1 MKIRDATTADRS
13 GARPDGGQ
21 AGVEVLS
28 GAQSIRGEVEKMV
41 SRTRYQAFVCIDPG
55 TWGPEEF
62 DCYHYLSLVSLRRGV
77 ALRLLVSRTALDD
90 SVTLS
95 FLSRMRREGAEIRV
109 TDGPD
114 NALLLCDGRTAIVSH
129 RGGPRASE
137 GVVVEER
144 GVVASLSALFQQ
156 AWEGAA
162 DLRMFA
168 DRQVGLQKEDRRLLA
183 LIISPGKDVF
193 RARELGVSVRTFHRR
208 VADLYERLG
217 IGNRAEAA
225 LVARDY
231 RVPPADPA
239 AGMSGVP
246 HSAPQRWDTPKTGHA
261 RIGT

>member
-1 MKIRDATTADRS
+1 MKIREATSADQS
-13 GARPDGGQ
+13 LSRPDGGQ
-21 AGVEVLS
+21 VGVEVLN
-28 GAQSIRGEVEKMV
+28 GAQSIRGEVEKLA
-41 SRTRYQAFVCIDPG
+41 SRTRYQALVCIDPG
-55 TWGPEEF
+55 KWGPEEF
-62 DCYHYLSLVSLRRGV
+62 DCYHYLTLMSLRRGV
-77 ALRLLVSRTALDD
+77 ALRLLVSRAALDD
-90 SVTLS
+90 AVALS
-95 FLSRMRREGAEIRV
+95 YLGRMRREGAEVRV
-109 TDGPD
+109 TDGPG

-129 RGGPRASE
+129 RGGPWAEE
-137 GVVVEER
+137 GFVMEER

-162 DLRMFA
+162 DLRTFA

-231 RVPPADPA
+231 RVLPVDSEV
-239 AGMSGVP
+239 GMSGVP

-261 RIGT
+261 DVGA